1 VTKPTHI
8 IDISST
14 IDTPK
19 SHFDGKISETTQRKE
34 WKKTTRI
41 QTIDIFTEG
50 VRMVYENLGLSQSRL
65 RFHYN
70 Y

>member
-41 QTIDIFTEG
+41 RQSVLLAEETG
-50 VRMVYENLGLSQSRL
+50 VDLAVCDCLE
-65 RFHYN
+65 
-70 Y
+70 